1 LFGIGELENENPIC
15 RHFKEEYSPEIVE
28 REIIIKAELCIPR
41 PPPDGKFEELINKI
55 NEFNDIAELM
65 KIEEEIRKYNLSSEQ
80 RQEAENKLRRK
91 REELT
96 RSVKPKE
103 IYHNINLRLNVPQ
116 GKLSAIMGIVKYV
129 KTKFKQ
135 VDIRIEIIAKD
146 GELTKSEYENS
157 VKEALKQAEV
167 QVESENLQ

>member
-1 LFGIGELENENPIC
+1 
-15 RHFKEEYSPEIVE
+15 
-28 REIIIKAELCIPR
+28 
-41 PPPDGKFEELINKI
+41 KI
-55 NEFNDIAELM
+55 NECDDIAELM
-65 KIEEEIRKYNLSSEQ
+65 KIEEEISQYDLSSEQ

-91 REELT
+91 REELI
-96 RSVKPKE
+96 RLVKPKE